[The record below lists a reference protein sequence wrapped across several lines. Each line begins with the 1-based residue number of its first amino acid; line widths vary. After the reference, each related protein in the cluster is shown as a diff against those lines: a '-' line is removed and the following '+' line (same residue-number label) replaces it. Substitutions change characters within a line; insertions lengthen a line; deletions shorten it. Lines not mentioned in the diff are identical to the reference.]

1 MLFRSL
7 SIGKQT
13 LVCGADAQPQDL
25 ADIKA
30 GTVTAT
36 IDQLSGQQVRGALD
50 ALVDFLREGKKPAQ
64 QVMLLT
70 PIAITKDNL
79 NQAERLDEVK

>member
-1 MLFRSL
+1 MTTVNGARGATTLL
-7 SIGKQT
+7 SPG
-13 LVCGADAQPQDL
+13 CG
-25 ADIKA
+25 
-30 GTVTAT
+30 T
-36 IDQLSGQQVRGALD
+36 LSGQPVRGALD